1 MKRRTIMSALGGASL
16 WSVSA
21 YGQSNLEAPKV
32 GFVYPGPKQFAATRI
47 EAIVGGLRASG
58 NPLPQ
63 VEMVVRVAEGDAAKI
78 EPMVAEVIDKKVS
91 VFVAPGP
98 AVLRAAKAAT
108 KTLPI
113 IAYDFETDPI
123 ADKYAESIARPGG
136 NVTGIF
142 LDFPNFAGKWIEIL
156 RECISQ
162 LSRIAMLWE
171 PSTGRVQVDAIA
183 KTTGELNI
191 QTALLEV
198 KVRADFAGAFAVAKD
213 RGASAVII
221 LSSPLVPPNV
231 KELAELSLRYKLPA
245 ITLFSE
251 FARTGGLFSY
261 GPNLLGASKQA
272 GVLAG
277 KVLLGAS
284 PASLPIER
292 PTNFELIVN
301 QHTAEALGIAIPA
314 SIQVRA
320 DEVIE

>member
-1 MKRRTIMSALGGASL
+1 MKRRTIISALGSASL
-16 WSVSA
+16 WSVCA

-32 GFVYPGPKQFAATRI
+32 GFVYPGPKQLAATRI
-47 EAIVGGLRASG
+47 EAIVSGLRASG
-58 NPLPQ
+58 HPLRQ
-63 VEMVVRVAEGDAAKI
+63 VEMVVRVAEGDSAKI

-156 RECISQ
+156 RECIPQ

-191 QTALLEV
+191 QTDLLEV

-213 RGASAVII
+213 RGAGAVII

-231 KELAELSLRYKLPA
+231 KELAELSLRHKLPA

-301 QHTAEALGIAIPA
+301 QHAAEALGIAIPA